1 MRKDAE
7 KYKQVGIG
15 WEISKKRGQIYMGG
29 RKREIERKR
38 NKNKNKNKKKNKK
51 KTKRKAI

>member
-15 WEISKKRGQIYMGG
+15 WEISKKREQIYMGG

-38 NKNKNKNKKKNKK
+38 KKNKK